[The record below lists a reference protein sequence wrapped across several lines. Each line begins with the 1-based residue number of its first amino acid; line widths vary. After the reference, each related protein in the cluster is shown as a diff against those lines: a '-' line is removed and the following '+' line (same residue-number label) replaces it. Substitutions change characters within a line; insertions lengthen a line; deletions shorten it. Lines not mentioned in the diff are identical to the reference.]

1 MQSYQSFSN
10 SLLDELRHLAKTER
24 EKGSYCERLT
34 VAFFKNDA
42 GWKHEFEDDW
52 LYSDWAAIQGK
63 DRQRLLAPLSETH
76 SPELPVF
83 VHFFFFV

>member
-1 MQSYQSFSN
+1 MLSYQSFSN

-24 EKGSYCERLT
+24 EKGSYCGRLT
-34 VAFFKNDA
+34 VAFFKNYA

-63 DRQRLLAPLSETH
+63 DRQRQTKTVSSFKGDAFP
-76 SPELPVF
+76 
-83 VHFFFFV
+83 